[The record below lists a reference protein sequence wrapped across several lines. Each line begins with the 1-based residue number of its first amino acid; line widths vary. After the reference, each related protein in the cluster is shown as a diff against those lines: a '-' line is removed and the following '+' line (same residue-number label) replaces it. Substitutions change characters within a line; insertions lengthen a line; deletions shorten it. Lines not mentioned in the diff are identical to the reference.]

1 MNRKPATLFNV
12 ILNAAAAI
20 IWTINCVVLAV
31 YSRQNESLRILLVLD
46 IVCAVIWW
54 VAFAV
59 ALVRYR
65 KGRQDQ

>member
-20 IWTINCVVLAV
+20 IWTIYCFVLAV
-31 YSRQNESLRILLVLD
+31 YSRQDESLRILLVLD

-59 ALVRYR
+59 ALVRCR